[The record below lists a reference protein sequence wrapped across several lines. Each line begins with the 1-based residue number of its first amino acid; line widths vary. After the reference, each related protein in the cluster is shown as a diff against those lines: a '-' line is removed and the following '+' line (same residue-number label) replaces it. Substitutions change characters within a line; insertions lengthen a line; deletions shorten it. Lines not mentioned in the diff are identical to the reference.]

1 MKLLKAVKKYAPA
14 IVFILFIFSM
24 GIAFLLIPKKVYS
37 TSEKRYLA
45 SFPELTADSFL
56 SGDFGTDFEKYL
68 SDHMTGRE
76 FFVGLNAYSNLIQG
90 LNGVSGKY
98 LSDDGYII
106 NQPLD
111 SENRLL
117 ENTELIKSF
126 AESVDVPVTMVLVPS
141 TGYIMEDK
149 LPSNHLVYKDDEY
162 FSQIETALQDSAVS
176 FVNILDPFMQYAS
189 EGQQLYYKT
198 DHHWTSLGAYRA
210 YQLICQS
217 LGIEATPEEQFTI
230 ETYPDFYGTTYSGS
244 AFWLSKPDN
253 IQLWINPQDTEKSIT
268 VEITEGQST
277 SVSNSFFYKSHLEEE
292 DKYPVYLDGNQP
304 LVRITNTNAPEG
316 TLVVIKDSFAHC
328 LTPFFSDNYS
338 QVIMVDLRYYKGSIS
353 QLIDEEEADQVLFA
367 YGIDNLGT
375 DTDLLWLK

>member
-1 MKLLKAVKKYAPA
+1 MKLINSLKKYAPS
-14 IVFILFIFSM
+14 IVFVLFIFAM

-76 FFVGLNAYSNLIQG
+76 FFVGLNAYANLVQG

-117 ENTELIKSF
+117 ENTELIKTF
-126 AESVDVPVTMVLVPS
+126 AQSVDVPVSMVLVPS

-149 LPSNHLVYKDDEY
+149 LPANHLKYNDEEY
-162 FSQIETALQDSAVS
+162 FAQIEQSLKDSGVN
-176 FVNILDPFMQYAS
+176 FINILDEFVQYAS
-189 EGQQLYYKT
+189 HGQQLYYKT

-217 LGIEATPEEQFTI
+217 LGLEATPEEQFSV

-244 AFWLSKPDN
+244 AFWLSKPDS
-253 IQLWINPQDTEKSIT
+253 IQLWVNPVDTEESIT
-268 VEITEGQST
+268 VEITEGQT
-277 SVSNSFFYKSHLEEE
+277 SSQSNSFFYKEHLEEE
-292 DKYPVYLDGNQP
+292 DKYPVYLNGNQP
-304 LVRITNTNAPEG
+304 LVRITNDNAPEG
-316 TLVVIKDSFAHC
+316 TLVVVKDSFAHC
-328 LTPFFSDNYS
+328 LVPFLSDNYS
-338 QVIMVDLRYYKGSIS
+338 QIIMVDLRYYKGSIS
-353 QLIDEEEADQVLFA
+353 ELITQENAGQVLFA